1 MRGNTIL
8 DVQDL
13 TRLQD
18 EGHFVGLKSVQILS
32 QVKQLNDCSFGLG
45 LGKRSV
51 FQSF

>member
-18 EGHFVGLKSVQILS
+18 EGHSLDLEGFKFCLK
-32 QVKQLNDCSFGLG
+32 LNNSITVLLGLG
-45 LGKRSV
+45 LGNDQYFKAV
-51 FQSF
+51 